1 MDAHNLVVIRG
12 VVVGEPRIR
21 ELPAGGVVTQLDVTT
36 RSEGLTAWVPVSV
49 YGRTVDATAGDIVV
63 VVGHVNRRFFRSGG
77 TTQSR
82 TELVAADA
90 EHLGIFEIAR
100 LAADALR
107 ELNTTATPAR
117 V

>member
-36 RSEGLTAWVPVSV
+36 RSEGLTASVPVSV

-82 TELVAADA
+82 TELVAADVVRTSRKRA
-90 EHLGIFEIAR
+90 VDKLIAAVVEL
-100 LAADALR
+100 LA
-107 ELNTTATPAR
+107 